1 MRGDSSDD
9 NSDDGGDTDN
19 DAGLESLR
27 EEFDMASEVGQLLLS
42 PLRSKGQVD
51 NDDCPDSDDE
61 SGDANPPLESTS
73 LVSAIFCLL
82 GVGTLLPWNAFIS
95 SEPYFHARLCSL
107 FGDGGGGGIELYFG
121 LFFNVFGFLSLIVV
135 ISTAMKR
142 QTANNANV
150 ENSSNAN
157 NNARGP
163 VLWALSLYLS
173 LFLVTTGAVLVED
186 LDPFLFLV
194 ATLLSLSVFGSCLAI
209 AGTKI
214 VGIASI
220 FPPQVA
226 IAPFFAGQ
234 ATGGA
239 LISLTNF
246 ISATAENPQPFWDE
260 NCHGKN
266 RTANDFIFEGEG
278 LSSNEECPT
287 YRVDMP
293 TFWYFFLGSLVLML
307 CIVGFVYLNRLAI
320 TKHYRR
326 LASGESSQ
334 THNAGNEIKG
344 NIEEPTLPS
353 SNDLT
358 QPLLADEMLPEYP
371 GGDDEINDGD
381 LTSRQASVRCV
392 LSSIRFPAFAIYMT
406 SFVTLSIFPAF
417 TSTMQSVSMC
427 EETHRLQNDLF
438 EPLGFILFNCPDLL
452 ARVVAPIFIDIQS
465 IQMQPR
471 LLFVSSAARLIFFP
485 LFMFAKSSSTD
496 LPYVKSDLYSIS
508 VAIMFAFSNG
518 LLMSLCFMVAPQLL
532 PDNST
537 ELTRQRGSDFMNL
550 SLALG
555 LLSGSFASFFFNRL

>member
-9 NSDDGGDTDN
+9 DSDDGGDTDN

-27 EEFDMASEVGQLLLS
+27 EELDMASEVGQLLLS

-61 SGDANPPLESTS
+61 NWDANPPLESTS

-107 FGDGGGGGIELYFG
+107 FGDGGGGGGGIELYFG
-121 LFFNVFGFLSLIVV
+121 ICFNVCGFLSLIVV
-135 ISTAMKR
+135 IGTAMKR
-142 QTANNANV
+142 QAANDVDV
-150 ENSSNAN
+150 ETSSDGN

-163 VLWALSLYLS
+163 VLWALSVYLS

-246 ISATAENPQPFWDE
+246 ISATAESPQPFWDE

-266 RTANDFIFEGEG
+266 RTANDFIFEGDG

-293 TFWYFFLGSLVLML
+293 TFWYFFLGSLILIL
-307 CIVGFVYLNRLAI
+307 CIVAFVCLDFLAI

-326 LASGESSQ
+326 LASGESSH
-334 THNAGNEIKG
+334 THNAGDEIKE
-344 NIEEPTLPS
+344 NVEEPTLPS

-381 LTSRQASVRCV
+381 LTSSQASVRCV
-392 LSSIRFPAFAIYMT
+392 LSSIRFPALAIFIT
-406 SFVTLSIFPAF
+406 AFVT
-417 TSTMQSVSMC
+417 STL
-427 EETHRLQNDLF
+427 R
-438 EPLGFILFNCPDLL
+438 
-452 ARVVAPIFIDIQS
+452 
-465 IQMQPR
+465 
-471 LLFVSSAARLIFFP
+471 
-485 LFMFAKSSSTD
+485 
-496 LPYVKSDLYSIS
+496 
-508 VAIMFAFSNG
+508 
-518 LLMSLCFMVAPQLL
+518 
-532 PDNST
+532 
-537 ELTRQRGSDFMNL
+537 
-550 SLALG
+550 
-555 LLSGSFASFFFNRL
+555 